1 LPEVFRTVGLKLR
14 MVQTE
19 KRPIIYIAHSLGG
32 IVLKTV
38 SHIYSNN
45 ARERALEQ
53 HRSIKIFTYGIIF
66 MGTHHQGGNGFRLA
80 KMMVNM
86 ASIFVKADNR
96 IIKNLEQ
103 DSEYLQQQLGLYG
116 QN

>member
-1 LPEVFRTVGLKLR
+1 MGLKLR

-53 HRSIKIFTYGIIF
+53 HRPIKLSTYGIIF
-66 MGTHHQGGNGFRLA
+66 MGTPHQGGNGFHSGE
-80 KMMVNM
+80 MMVNM
-86 ASIFVKADNR
+86 ASIFVKADKR

-103 DSEYLQQQLGLYG
+103 DSEYLQQRLGLYG
-116 QN
+116 KN